1 MQQANQP
8 RGKLMSK
15 IALIAL
21 AGACGTLCRYWLS
34 GLVYDVMG
42 RDFPWGTWA
51 VNITGCFLFGLVW
64 ILSEERGLLSAQARI
79 LILTGF
85 MGAFTTFST
94 FIFESGGILD
104 DGQWLKLALNLAGQN
119 VVGFAALYLGTGL
132 GRIV

>member
-1 MQQANQP
+1 
-8 RGKLMSK
+8 MSK

-34 GLVYDVMG
+34 GLFYDLMG

-51 VNITGCFLFGLVW
+51 VNIAGCFLFGLVW
-64 ILSEERGLLSAQARI
+64 ILAEERGFLSAQARI

-94 FIFESGGILD
+94 FIFESGALAGD
-104 DGQWLKLALNLAGQN
+104 AQWLRLALNIGGQN
-119 VVGFAALYLGTGL
+119 LVGLVALYLGTSL
-132 GRIV
+132 GRII

>member
-1 MQQANQP
+1 
-8 RGKLMSK
+8 MSK

-34 GLVYDVMG
+34 GLVYDLMG

-51 VNITGCFLFGLVW
+51 VNIAGCFLFGLVW
-64 ILSEERGLLSAQARI
+64 ILAEERGFLSAQARI

-94 FIFESGGILD
+94 FIFESGGLLN

-119 VVGFAALYLGTGL
+119 LVGFAALYLGTGL

>member
-1 MQQANQP
+1 
-8 RGKLMSK
+8 MSK

-21 AGACGTLCRYWLS
+21 AGAFGTLCRYWLS

-64 ILSEERGLLSAQARI
+64 ILAEERGLLSAQARI

-94 FIFESGGILD
+94 FIFESGELLRD
-104 DGQWLKLALNLAGQN
+104 AQWLRLALNIGGQKA
-119 VVGFAALYLGTGL
+119 VGFAGLVLGSSL
-132 GRIV
+132 GRIL

>member
-1 MQQANQP
+1 
-8 RGKLMSK
+8 MSK

-34 GLVYDVMG
+34 GLVYNVMG

>member
-1 MQQANQP
+1 
-8 RGKLMSK
+8 MSK

-34 GLVYDVMG
+34 GLAYDLLG

-51 VNITGCFLFGLVW
+51 VNILGCFLFGVVW
-64 ILSEERGLLSAQARI
+64 VLAEERGLLSAQARL

-94 FIFESGGILD
+94 LVFESGALMN
-104 DGQWLKLALNLAGQN
+104 DGLWFRLALNVGGQN
-119 VVGFAALYLGTGL
+119 LVGFAALYLGFGL

>member
-1 MQQANQP
+1 
-8 RGKLMSK
+8 MSK

-64 ILSEERGLLSAQARI
+64 ILSEERGLLTAQARI

-94 FIFESGGILD
+94 FIFESGGILG

>member
-1 MQQANQP
+1 
-8 RGKLMSK
+8 MSK

-21 AGACGTLCRYWLS
+21 AGAFGTLCRYWLS

-42 RDFPWGTWA
+42 RNFPWGTWA

-64 ILSEERGLLSAQARI
+64 ILAEERGLLSAQARI

-119 VVGFAALYLGTGL
+119 LVGFAALYLGTGL

>member
-1 MQQANQP
+1 
-8 RGKLMSK
+8 MSK

-21 AGACGTLCRYWLS
+21 AGAFGTLCRYWLS

-64 ILSEERGLLSAQARI
+64 ILAEERGLLSAQARI

-119 VVGFAALYLGTGL
+119 LVGFVALYLGTGL